1 MSEPQVVA
9 TFRPES
15 DLDLPRA
22 KTLVEEIGCSVMGI
36 TRLTGEGVS
45 HITVKLPPGILLEGL
60 VSEMC
65 FRIEHNEEYADLHRC
80 AQTLR
85 EGHLPDENWF
95 DSDLENA
102 IELIRTATT
111 KHAVIAAALT
121 DRESKEII
129 VIGPGSRSIPLIPS
143 DIPTITPFDIASDGT
158 PDNHGMLQ
166 VNGKKYRY
174 PSARK
179 SKKHK

>member
-1 MSEPQVVA
+1 MSEPQVIA

-36 TRLTGEGVS
+36 TRLAGESVS

-60 VSEMC
+60 VGEMC
-65 FRIEHNEEYADLHRC
+65 FHIEHNEEYVDLHRC

-85 EGHLPDENWF
+85 EGHLPNENWF
-95 DSDLENA
+95 DSYLGKA

-111 KHAVIAAALT
+111 KHAAIAAALT
-121 DRESKEII
+121 ERESKEII
-129 VIGPGSRSIPLIPS
+129 IIGPGTRHIPIIPS
-143 DIPTITPFDIASDGT
+143 DIPTMTPLDIASDGT
-158 PDNHGMLQ
+158 PDNHGMIQ
-166 VNGKKYRY
+166 VHGKKYRY

-179 SKKHK
+179 SKKLK